1 MEVLQSQ
8 LKRNKIMNWEER
20 KAAYTAKAKTLA
32 DVPKDLKYFS
42 KFNTLKMAV
51 MQKVED
57 DIKSGKINK
66 EDASE
71 LHTIRDAKDTFGFTE
86 RYVNVL
92 MEYAYQESVINTAK
106 DFARQ
111 TKEMNEA
118 FKKIVDALDD
128 VDMIPENC
136 NCDY

>member
-1 MEVLQSQ
+1 
-8 LKRNKIMNWEER
+8 MNWEER

-32 DVPKDLKYFS
+32 DIPKDLKYFS
-42 KFNTLKMAV
+42 KFNTLKMAA
-51 MQKVED
+51 MEKIEA

-92 MEYAYQESVINTAK
+92 MEYAYCEAMDYMQK
-106 DFARQ
+106 DYIKR

-118 FKKIVDALDD
+118 FSKIVGALEE

-136 NCDY
+136 NCDC

>member
-1 MEVLQSQ
+1 
-8 LKRNKIMNWEER
+8 MNWEER
-20 KAAYTAKAKTLA
+20 KAAYTAKAKTLN

-42 KFNTLKMAV
+42 KFNTLKMAA
-51 MQKVED
+51 MEKVEA

-71 LHTIRDAKDTFGFTE
+71 LYTIRDAKDVFGFTE

-92 MEYAYQESVINTAK
+92 MEYAYQEGVINTAK
-106 DFARQ
+106 DFARR
-111 TKEMNEA
+111 TKEMNDAYE
-118 FKKIVDALDD
+118 KIVDIMDGL
-128 VDMIPENC
+128 DMIPENC

>member
-1 MEVLQSQ
+1 
-8 LKRNKIMNWEER
+8 MNWEER

-42 KFNTLKMAV
+42 KFNTLKMAA
-51 MQKVED
+51 MEKIEA

-66 EDASE
+66 EDAE
-71 LHTIRDAKDTFGFTE
+71 GLHTIRDAKDTFGFTE

-92 MEYAYQESVINTAK
+92 MEYAYREAMDYMQK
-106 DFARQ
+106 DYIAR

-118 FKKIVDALDD
+118 FNKIVGALEE

-136 NCDY
+136 NRDY

>member
-1 MEVLQSQ
+1 
-8 LKRNKIMNWEER
+8 MNWEER

-42 KFNTLKMAV
+42 KFNTLKMAA
-51 MQKVED
+51 MEKVEA

-92 MEYAYQESVINTAK
+92 MEYAYQEGVINTAK

-111 TKEMNEA
+111 TKEMNAA
-118 FKKIVDALDD
+118 FTKIVDALDD
-128 VDMIPENC
+128 VGMIPENC

>member
-1 MEVLQSQ
+1 
-8 LKRNKIMNWEER
+8 MNWEER

-42 KFNTLKMAV
+42 KFNTLKMAA
-51 MQKVED
+51 MEKIEA

-92 MEYAYQESVINTAK
+92 MEYAYREAMDYMQK
-106 DFARQ
+106 DYIER

-118 FKKIVDALDD
+118 FNKIVGALEE

>member
-1 MEVLQSQ
+1 
-8 LKRNKIMNWEER
+8 MNWEER

-42 KFNTLKMAV
+42 KFNTLKMAA
-51 MQKVED
+51 MEKIEA

-66 EDASE
+66 EDAE
-71 LHTIRDAKDTFGFTE
+71 GLHTIRDAKDTFGFTE

-92 MEYAYQESVINTAK
+92 MEYAYREAMDYMQK
-106 DFARQ
+106 DYIAR

-118 FKKIVDALDD
+118 FNKIVGALEE

-136 NCDY
+136 NCDC

>member
-1 MEVLQSQ
+1 
-8 LKRNKIMNWEER
+8 MNWEER

-42 KFNTLKMAV
+42 TFNTLKMAA
-51 MQKVED
+51 MEKIEA

-71 LHTIRDAKDTFGFTE
+71 LHTIRDANDVFGFTE

-92 MEYAYQESVINTAK
+92 MEYAYQEGVINTAK

-111 TKEMNEA
+111 TKEMNAA
-118 FKKIVDALDD
+118 FTKIVDALDD
-128 VDMIPENC
+128 VGMIPENC

>member
-1 MEVLQSQ
+1 
-8 LKRNKIMNWEER
+8 MNWEER

-42 KFNTLKMAV
+42 KFNTLKMAA
-51 MQKVED
+51 MEKIEA

-66 EDASE
+66 EDAE
-71 LHTIRDAKDTFGFTE
+71 GLHTIRDAKDTFGFTE

-92 MEYAYQESVINTAK
+92 MEYAYREAMDYMQK
-106 DFARQ
+106 DYIAR

-118 FKKIVDALDD
+118 FNKIVGALDD
-128 VDMIPENC
+128 VGMIPENC

>member
-1 MEVLQSQ
+1 
-8 LKRNKIMNWEER
+8 MNWEER

-42 KFNTLKMAV
+42 KFNTLKMAA
-51 MQKVED
+51 MEKIEA
-57 DIKSGKINK
+57 DIKSGKIN
-66 EDASE
+66 EDAE
-71 LHTIRDAKDTFGFTE
+71 GLHTIRDAKDTFGFTE

-92 MEYAYQESVINTAK
+92 MEYAYREAMDYMQK
-106 DFARQ
+106 DYIAR

-118 FKKIVDALDD
+118 FNKIVGALEE

>member
-1 MEVLQSQ
+1 
-8 LKRNKIMNWEER
+8 MNWEER

-42 KFNTLKMAV
+42 KFNTLKMAA
-51 MQKVED
+51 MEKIEA

-92 MEYAYQESVINTAK
+92 MEYAYREAMDYMQK
-106 DFARQ
+106 DYIAR

-118 FKKIVDALDD
+118 FSKIVGALEE

-136 NCDY
+136 NCNY

>member
-1 MEVLQSQ
+1 MD
-8 LKRNKIMNWEER
+8 WEER
-20 KAAYTAKAKTLA
+20 KAAYKAKAKTLN

-51 MQKVED
+51 MEKVEI

-71 LHTIRDAKDTFGFTE
+71 LRTIKDAKDTFGFTE

-92 MEYAYQESVINTAK
+92 MEYAYQEAVITTAK
-106 DFARQ
+106 RFAAQ
-111 TKEMNEA
+111 TKEMNDAYE
-118 FKKIVDALDD
+118 KIVNIMDGLD
-128 VDMIPENC
+128 MLPINC

>member
-1 MEVLQSQ
+1 
-8 LKRNKIMNWEER
+8 MNWEER

-42 KFNTLKMAV
+42 KFNILKMAA
-51 MQKVED
+51 MEKIEA

-66 EDASE
+66 EDAEE
-71 LHTIRDAKDTFGFTE
+71 LHTIRDAKGTFGFTE

-92 MEYAYQESVINTAK
+92 MEYAYREAMDYMQK
-106 DFARQ
+106 DYIAR

-118 FKKIVDALDD
+118 FNKIVDALDD
-128 VDMIPENC
+128 VGMVPENC

>member
-1 MEVLQSQ
+1 
-8 LKRNKIMNWEER
+8 MNWEER

-42 KFNTLKMAV
+42 KFNTLKMAA
-51 MQKVED
+51 MEKIEA

-66 EDASE
+66 EDAE
-71 LHTIRDAKDTFGFTE
+71 GLHTIRDAKDTFGFTE

-92 MEYAYQESVINTAK
+92 MEYAYREAMDYMQK
-106 DFARQ
+106 DYIAR

-118 FKKIVDALDD
+118 FNKIVGALEE

>member
-1 MEVLQSQ
+1 
-8 LKRNKIMNWEER
+8 MNWEER